1 MLASMDTDHLH
12 SAIID
17 SYRSSSSKSSP
28 RRQPMS
34 SSSKSSPRRQPMP
47 SVPLRNNNSN
57 SNSNS
62 NSNKQRRTSRT
73 DHGQGKQWKV
83 ERRAAAS
90 LNKSTPNT
98 NANTLDFNSNSTRAN
113 NTSPRRISAMERDGI
128 SPAKINKAA
137 SNNRRMTG
145 QRNTSPHR
153 NRKMR
158 SSKIDDDVFRP
169 PPAPSTA
176 LSGGLTTYGGINNDT
191 NILKPSRISRDK
203 IQTNT
208 TGKIETCKDLGRG
221 WVQRTAPKQIGTF
234 KRAGTHTIAECRG
247 GKFYICT
254 REPTNQGKYLSDA
267 VSKCS
272 L

>member
-1 MLASMDTDHLH
+1 MDTDHLH

-47 SVPLRNNNSN
+47 SVPLR
-57 SNSNS
+57 NSNS

-176 LSGGLTTYGGINNDT
+176 LSGGLTTYGGINNNDT

-272 L
+272 CNSR